1 MSNNYSLT
9 IKLEEGT
16 KKKVAEDVGGA
27 GGINDKN
34 AAPGGEVSQE
44 DNKSTKS
51 IIKKVFGYSAIKSFV
66 TQGLNYN
73 VSTVQLRTGS
83 HEAQQRANFTYSMAL
98 QGLGVVET
106 IAGGGLV
113 AGTGGAAIGLIAGI
127 YGAQIQWLEKQNTVN
142 MQNHLETYQQN
153 LAAQRATYSGS
164 RYQTVLQE

>member
-83 HEAQQRANFTYSMAL
+83 HEAQQRANFTYSMAQ
-98 QGLGVVET
+98 QGLGIVEGIVGGA
-106 IAGGGLV
+106 IAGGG
-113 AGTGGAAIGLIAGI
+113 TGAAIGAVISVAHTAI
-127 YGAQIQWLEKQNTVN
+127 SWNQKQDTIN
-142 MQNHLETYQQN
+142 MQRNLEFTSQN
-153 LAAQRATYSGS
+153 YAAQRATYSGS